1 MREIW
6 RKAKSAADEAR
17 ILLDAGRPD
26 GAVSRAYYAM
36 FDAARVALA
45 LDSAELAEAK
55 THATILRRFSR
66 HLIVAGKIDV
76 AHGRAL
82 RRAFE
87 MRLLADYDAPSIP
100 LGVARTI
107 VDDAVRF
114 LDAVCVLV
122 GDIDE

>member
-1 MREIW
+1 MRDIW

-26 GAVSRAYYAM
+26 GAVSRAYYSM

-45 LDSAELAEAK
+45 LNSAELADAK

-66 HLIVAGKIDV
+66 HLIVTGKIDA

-100 LGVARTI
+100 LDRARTI
-107 VDDAVRF
+107 VDDAGQF
-114 LDAVCVLV
+114 LDAISVLV
-122 GDIDE
+122 GDKGE

>member
-6 RKAKSAADEAR
+6 RKAKSAAEEAR

-45 LDSAELAEAK
+45 LSSPELADAK

-66 HLIVAGKIDV
+66 HLVVTGKLDV
-76 AHGRAL
+76 THGRAL

-87 MRLLADYDAPSIP
+87 LRLLADYDAPSIP
-100 LGVARTI
+100 LAVARTI
-107 VDDAVRF
+107 VDDADRL
-114 LDAVCVLV
+114 LDAISVLA
-122 GDIDE
+122 GKSR